1 MEIQNVL
8 VFDVETTGLL
18 PRATSTKR
26 KFSES
31 SESSESNPITENLD
45 DYPFITQLSF
55 ALYDIIQKK
64 ILRSYNAYVR
74 LEPHI
79 VVPSKITEITGITRE
94 FLDENG
100 QNILD
105 VLIEFYIAYL
115 ECDAVVAHNFE
126 FDTRMVLTEVKRNY
140 ATLLPEIRPHILWMF
155 NPMYCK
161 ATYVLLHCTMKSNIE
176 RCNIK
181 RKTATGREFTKFPK
195 LSELYDL
202 LFHSVPD
209 KLHNSMIDVLACL
222 RCYLKT
228 EFDIDISDKVF
239 DAYCRSCVGPC
250 HVFAPAPPPKVT
262 PCVATS
268 LETSVVAVAS
278 TVTTSEL
285 FIGPTL
291 IET

>member
-1 MEIQNVL
+1 MIL
-8 VFDVETTGLL
+8 F
-18 PRATSTKR
+18 
-26 KFSES
+26 
-31 SESSESNPITENLD
+31 
-45 DYPFITQLSF
+45 
-55 ALYDIIQKK
+55 KK

-74 LEPHI
+74 LDPHI

-105 VLIEFYIAYL
+105 VLTEFYIAYL

-126 FDTRMVLTEVKRNY
+126 FDSRMVLTEVKRNY
-140 ATLLPEIRPHILWMF
+140 TKLLPEIRPHILWMF

-161 ATYVLLHCTMKSNIE
+161 ATYVLLHCTMKSNIA

-202 LFHSVPD
+202 LFRSVPD
-209 KLHNSMIDVLACL
+209 NLHNSMIDVLVCL

-250 HVFAPAPPPKVT
+250 HVFAPTPVPKVT
-262 PCVATS
+262 LCIS
-268 LETSVVAVAS
+268 TSVAAVAS